1 VNHFDYKDGM
11 LHCEELALSEV
22 AAAVGTP
29 CYVYSER
36 TVLRHYHRLDEAFG
50 ELPHLVCYAVKSNPN
65 LGVLKVLA
73 NAGAGAEVV
82 SGGELF
88 RALKVGITPDK
99 IVFNGNGKTEAELE
113 YAVESG
119 ILMVNA
125 DSAGELRLLNEVAGR
140 LGRRVPVALRVNPDI
155 DPGTHPYIATGLKK
169 SKFGVGIENAVECY
183 GLARE
188 LPNLEVMGVHS
199 HIGSQITNVDP
210 FVESV
215 EKLVDLVEEL
225 RAAGHRIEFLDF
237 GGGIGI
243 TYDNESPPT
252 YEEIIEAISP
262 HVRRAGCTVLVEPGR
277 SIVGN
282 AGVLLTRVLYVKQ
295 GTEKDFVVVDTA
307 MNDLARPSLY
317 GSYHAIQ
324 PVTNHAE
331 NAETLVADVVGGICE
346 SGDFLAKDRRLA
358 TPRQGDL
365 LAIMSAGAYGSAM
378 SSMYNS
384 RPLVPEVL
392 VSGGSFTV
400 VRRRPSYDEMVA
412 LESPD

>member
-1 VNHFDYKDGM
+1 
-11 LHCEELALSEV
+11 
-22 AAAVGTP
+22 
-29 CYVYSER
+29 
-36 TVLRHYHRLDEAFG
+36 
-50 ELPHLVCYAVKSNPN
+50 
-65 LGVLKVLA
+65 
-73 NAGAGAEVV
+73 
-82 SGGELF
+82 
-88 RALKVGITPDK
+88 
-99 IVFNGNGKTEAELE
+99 
-113 YAVESG
+113 
-119 ILMVNA
+119 
-125 DSAGELRLLNEVAGR
+125 
-140 LGRRVPVALRVNPDI
+140 
-155 DPGTHPYIATGLKK
+155 
-169 SKFGVGIENAVECY
+169 
-183 GLARE
+183 
-188 LPNLEVMGVHS
+188 
-199 HIGSQITNVDP
+199 
-210 FVESV
+210 VESV

-346 SGDFLAKDRRLA
+346 SGDFLAKDRQLPM
-358 TPRQGDL
+358 PRQGDL